1 MTTFSNSMAAQGMQ
15 VQKTNLLVVEDNP
28 TTLHLLTRILEDEG
42 YTVTQATNGLE
53 AMNELKNREEDFD
66 VIILDR
72 MMPMM
77 DGMEVTR
84 KILSDKKLKHIP
96 IVMQTAADQP
106 EQISEGI
113 KAGVFYYLTKPVE
126 RSTLLSV
133 VSSAVKEVR
142 QRRILRQEMLR
153 HRLSFGLIEVLK
165 GSCRTLEEA
174 ESLSSFLANCFPD
187 SDRALT
193 GISELLVNGVEHG
206 NLGISYDDK
215 TRLMDENIW
224 REEVERRLQLPE
236 YADKK
241 LTVIFEKKDDT
252 YYLQVTDQGDGF
264 NWKSFLEF
272 DPSRASH
279 NHGRGIAMA
288 NMIAFDRLVYN
299 EKGNQVT
306 AIMKAKDEETEIDD
320 YWG

>member
-174 ESLSSFLANCFPD
+174 ESLASFLANCFPD

-215 TRLMDENIW
+215 TRLMDENMW
-224 REEVERRLQLPE
+224 RQEVERRLQLPE

-252 YYLQVTDQGDGF
+252 YYLQVTDQGKGF

-306 AIMKAKDEETEIDD
+306 AIMRARDEEMEIDD